1 MVLTC
6 LTLILSHALSL
17 FSPSLCPSLPLQIS
31 DGTDVRAAA
40 LEIFMQ
46 VVDISPYLVR
56 DFIMQEAKNH
66 DDKEVG
72 SRKMFIE

>member
-1 MVLTC
+1 MHLVC
-6 LTLILSHALSL
+6 FLSL
-17 FSPSLCPSLPLQIS
+17 SLPPSVRPSLRPSLPLQIS